1 MAKPAKKQR
10 ADKLDLLDFGPK
22 AALWSTPPTQR
33 KFDATG
39 LFSPE
44 DTLIAIARGARPSG
58 PLEELDARAT
68 IVGGIAALR
77 AIDGPKKWADPKKLH
92 AQTAQSGKLDAA
104 LIKAAHGDGKGR
116 KALLSAAK
124 RVRVAVHRR
133 ELDRLAWD
141 YRGLA
146 ILASMKG
153 AALAHSA
160 AATILAVAFAPAGAI
175 AGAHIA
181 VTQAIAKKVGDA
193 FNKDAKKA
201 LKEARAAAKAA
212 GRPVY
217 GVEEDDDAELS
228 AQEGAGGGRS
238 IWLWVGGG
246 VLVLAT
252 VAAIAAA
259 SRQQNPVRLPTR
271 SDLAGVVDL
280 TVEDVRRLDRAFKTP
295 GIGGKAR
302 ALALTPFQST
312 AAATTFYIPRVLAFF
327 GFNVGG
333 V

>member
-1 MAKPAKKQR
+1 MAKPAKRQR

-22 AALWSTPPTQR
+22 AALWSTPPSQR

-58 PLEELDARAT
+58 PLEELEARAT
-68 IVGGIAALR
+68 IVGAISALR
-77 AIDGPKKWADPKKLH
+77 AIDGPKKWTDPKKLL
-92 AQTAQSGKLDAA
+92 AQTAQSAKHDAA
-104 LIKAAHGDGKGR
+104 LIKAAHADGKGR
-116 KALLSAAK
+116 KALLAAAK

-133 ELDRLAWD
+133 ELDRLAWN

-160 AATILAVAFAPAGAI
+160 AATILAVAFPPAGAI

-181 VTQAIAKKVGDA
+181 VTQAIAKKVADA

-201 LKEARAAAKAA
+201 LKEAREAAKRA

-217 GVEEDDDAELS
+217 GVEEDDDAPLS
-228 AQEGAGGGRS
+228 TQERAAGGRS
-238 IWLWVGGG
+238 VWLWVGGV
-246 VLVLAT
+246 VLLA
-252 VAAIAAA
+252 AAGAAAAA
-259 SRQQNPVRLPTR
+259 SRN
-271 SDLAGVVDL
+271 
-280 TVEDVRRLDRAFKTP
+280 E
-295 GIGGKAR
+295 
-302 ALALTPFQST
+302 
-312 AAATTFYIPRVLAFF
+312 
-327 GFNVGG
+327 
-333 V
+333 